1 MGLINGFRQIRRKPG
16 KLGFLAALMLALPGP
31 SLAGEPENRFSDWQL
46 LTVPDKTPA
55 NFTLEG
61 PQGLRVE
68 AMDAVA
74 FLYKETTQT
83 GDRRLTWRWRVD
95 KGLPPSPQD
104 RVGQDD
110 RPLAVHIW
118 FPTPPEKRSF
128 FDDLGSL
135 FGYPAIGRVLTYV
148 WGGTRERGTVMDHP
162 HFDEGKLIVL
172 RGPEAS
178 LEAWYDESIDLA
190 ADYRQAFG
198 ETPPARIYIA
208 ISADSDDLGG
218 MSSAA
223 LEALG
228 WGDQNIGQAVGQDRT
243 PLQKAARR

>member
-1 MGLINGFRQIRRKPG
+1 MGLIQSLCRYRSKPG
-16 KLGFLAALMLALPGP
+16 KLGLLVVALFALPGL
-31 SLAGEPENRFSDWQL
+31 SHAGEVENRFSDWQL

-55 NFTLEG
+55 RFTVEG
-61 PQGLRVE
+61 PAGLRVE

-74 FLYKETTQT
+74 FLYKETTRSS
-83 GDRRLTWRWRVD
+83 GKSLTWRWRVD

-118 FPTPPEKRSF
+118 FPMPPEERSF

-148 WGGTRERGTVMDHP
+148 WGGTRERGAVFDHP
-162 HFDEGKLIVL
+162 HFEEGKLIVL
-172 RGPEAS
+172 RGPEA
-178 LEAWYDESIDLA
+178 AFKTWYDESIDLA
-190 ADYRQAFG
+190 ADYRRAFG
-198 ETPPARIYIA
+198 EAPPERIFIA

-223 LEALG
+223 LDSLKWA
-228 WGDQNIGQAVGQDRT
+228 DQAVKQDHL
-243 PLQKAARR
+243 PLQKAASR